1 MSLIRTTALRLSTA
15 SIGVVFFLALASP
28 VQAQQST
35 LDEGMNAY
43 RQGNYGV
50 ALEKFREIVAAD
62 PSHADAMAMLQSSED
77 ALLELLVAGGEFET
91 FAREI
96 LVAAREG
103 GVEAMRDLDAA
114 NAAAEGCFADDFRTR
129 QESIFALGQKFGP
142 YGAVPL
148 VNALGDA
155 SEDKRLKAIY
165 ALSHMGGAVFVPVM
179 TATVS
184 SNNEVRLGTLHVLNA
199 MNDPRSTARIADMA
213 ANDPE
218 GSVRSLASSILNGQM
233 PDPAYAMAEQG
244 AAYFNHDTNLG
255 LSPAENYG
263 VLWNIEGRQLTP
275 YDVPAALVELELAK
289 FHQLRALDLG
299 ASIEADLA
307 LTYGSEVAILQGL
320 GEELAGEAAAQKN
333 AMLTMNHSAINRALE
348 MALAHNDGATAKVLI
363 ESLDGPGGQDWS
375 GLRMGLQSSI
385 PGVSHA
391 AAIALAHQG
400 VFDGDVVNSLAMA
413 VSLEARR
420 VVHIIDGESNRANKL
435 AADLHAMGID
445 TMIAS
450 DGAHGLV
457 NMHLASNVDAFVV
470 ANPLPDLY
478 ASRFVKTL
486 RSDSRFGSTPVFVVG
501 GGDLGEID
509 AEVVG
514 LADAATVSGAFGD
527 LDAARAAYLDVA
539 AAAADVMVWAAWAG
553 SAGGAAETLAGAV
566 NREDEV
572 AVPVLY
578 SLGFIAD
585 TSAAAAMASV
595 VADTARSSE
604 ARTAAASGLAEMFA
618 RSGGSMDT
626 AVLQSAMT
634 EGDEKLA
641 EACARAIGVMGG
653 GHLSAG
659 ISVE

>member
-15 SIGVVFFLALASP
+15 SIGVAFFLAFASP

-43 RQGNYGV
+43 RQGNYEV

-62 PSHADAMAMLQSSED
+62 PSHADAMAMLHSSED

-148 VNALGDA
+148 VNALGDQ
-155 SEDKRLKAIY
+155 SEDKRLNAIY
-165 ALSHMGGAVFVPVM
+165 ALSHMGGTVFVPVM
-179 TATVS
+179 FATVS
-184 SNNEVRLGTLHVLNA
+184 SNTEVRLGTLHVLNA
-199 MNDPRSTARIADMA
+199 LNDARATARIADMA
-213 ANDPE
+213 ANDPD
-218 GSVRSLASSILNGQM
+218 GSVRSLATSVLDGQL
-233 PDPAYAMAEQG
+233 PDPAYALAEQG
-244 AAYFNHDTNLG
+244 AAFFRHDTNLG

-263 VLWNIEGRQLTP
+263 VLWNVEGRQMTP

-289 FHQLRALDLG
+289 FHQLRAIELG
-299 ASIEADLA
+299 AAIEADLA
-307 LTYGSEVAILQGL
+307 MTYGSEVAILKGL

-333 AMLTMNHSAINRALE
+333 AMLTMSHSSINSALE
-348 MALAHNDGATAKVLI
+348 MALAHQDGATAMVLI
-363 ESLDGPGGQDWS
+363 EALDGPGGQDWS
-375 GLRMGLQSSI
+375 GLRMGLQNSI
-385 PGVSHA
+385 PGVSHS

-400 VFDGDVVNSLAMA
+400 VFDNEVVSNLAMA

-420 VVHIIDGESNRANKL
+420 VVHIIDGESGRANNL
-435 AADLHAMGID
+435 AAALHAQGID

-457 NMHLASNVDAFVV
+457 NMHLATNVDAFVV

-486 RSDSRFGSTPVFVVG
+486 RADSRFGSTPVFVVG

-514 LADAATVSGAFGD
+514 LAEADAVVASFGD
-527 LDAARAAYLDVA
+527 LDGARAAYLDVA
-539 AAAADVMVWAAWAG
+539 ARAANVMVWAAWEG
-553 SAGGAAETLAGAV
+553 TAGGASEILMGAV

-572 AVPVLY
+572 AIPSLM
-578 SLGFIAD
+578 SLGLIGDPA
-585 TSAAAAMASV
+585 AAAAMAGV
-595 VADTARSSE
+595 VGDTARSSE
-604 ARTAAASGLAEMFA
+604 VRTAAAEGLAELFA
-618 RSGGSMDT
+618 RSGGSMD
-626 AVLQSAMT
+626 ASVLQSAMT
-634 EGDEKLA
+634 EGDEDLA